1 MQKVC
6 HGEYRVNKRKKP
18 LIFSGFAANAI
29 ILRGLEQIRT
39 AVEAF
44 AELCLATR
52 PRDQLF
58 QSQNSRVCR
67 RSPRRQNPDPSC
79 PTPGQNQPS
88 TPPIHKSPDFFGW
101 LQN

>member
-1 MQKVC
+1 MGVMQKAC

-18 LIFSGFAANAI
+18 LKISGFPAYAI

-52 PRDQLF
+52 PRDQ
-58 QSQNSRVCR
+58 
-67 RSPRRQNPDPSC
+67 
-79 PTPGQNQPS
+79 
-88 TPPIHKSPDFFGW
+88 
-101 LQN
+101 